1 MQTITSTQNE
11 QIKHVKKLQE
21 KSSYRRKERQFI
33 VEGKK
38 SLMEVPVEDILHIYV
53 TEVAYDREKTFLV
66 PFEEVN
72 KVTLVGESVLKH
84 LSDEMTP
91 QGMLGLIRMNS
102 IEMKDLNLKDA
113 PLLIALERIQDPGNL
128 GTIIRTADAVGASG
142 VLLSKDCVDLYNPKV
157 IRATMGSLFHL
168 PIVEQVELLEA
179 VEKLQKLGCKVYG
192 AALTNSVDAFEN
204 DYTTSTCF
212 VIGNEGQGLT
222 EDLQSATS
230 GNVRIPMPGR
240 AESLNASIAASVLL
254 YEALRQRK

>member
-21 KSSYRRKERQFI
+21 KSSYRRKERQFV

-38 SLMEVPVEDILHIYV
+38 SLIEVPVENIHHIYV
-53 TEVAYDREKTFLV
+53 TEVFYDKEKMFLL
-66 PFEEVN
+66 PFEESH
-72 KVTLVGESVLKH
+72 KLTCVGENVLKQ

-91 QGMLGLIRMNS
+91 QGMLGVVQMNS
-102 IEMKDLNLKDA
+102 IEMKDLLLEGA

-128 GTIIRTADAVGASG
+128 GTIIRTADAVGANA

-157 IRATMGSLFHL
+157 IRATMGSMFHL
-168 PIVEQVELLEA
+168 PIIEQVELMEA
-179 VEKLQKLGCKVYG
+179 VRVLKNRGCQVFG
-192 AALTNSVDAFEN
+192 AALKNSIDAFEQV
-204 DYTTSTCF
+204 YTGATCF

-222 EDLQSATS
+222 DEIQNETT

-240 AESLNASIAASVLL
+240 AESLNASVAASVLL
-254 YEALRQRK
+254 YEALRQRQ